1 MNMPMMTYLAMH
13 PFEITE
19 EWMAWAVAVVVAVIV
34 GCLAFMIGVFI
45 KDRRR

>member
-1 MNMPMMTYLAMH
+1 MPMMTYLSMH

-19 EWMAWAVAVVVAVIV
+19 EWMVWAAVAVVVIMV
-34 GCLAFMIGVFI
+34 GCLAFMIGVLI

>member
-19 EWMAWAVAVVVAVIV
+19 EWMVWAVAVAVAVMV
-34 GCLAFMIGVFI
+34 GCLAFMVCVLI